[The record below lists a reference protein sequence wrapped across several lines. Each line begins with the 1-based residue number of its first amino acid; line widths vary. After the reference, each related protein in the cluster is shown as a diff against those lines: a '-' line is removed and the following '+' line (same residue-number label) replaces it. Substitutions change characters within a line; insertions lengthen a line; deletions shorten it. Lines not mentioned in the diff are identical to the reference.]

1 MTFKNRFDYVK
12 TSGDDETTIIQFEDF
27 LNQPHG
33 SKPFFMQTGFHDP
46 HRPFDAYE
54 FEPDPEK
61 LIIPSGMPD
70 TKLLRKD
77 LAGHYGEIQRLD
89 IYIGKLLE
97 VLKKRGILDN
107 TVIIFM
113 GDNGAAL
120 LRGKGTLYE
129 CGIHVPL
136 IIRYPKLIKAGLL
149 SDVLIS
155 GEDIGPTILD
165 MLGVAPDSKMTG
177 KSFLSAL
184 KGSTRVT
191 REYAFAVR
199 GSHANSVPGSSA
211 AFDLSRTIFNKKI
224 KLIYNPM
231 FNLPYCPVDFDYL
244 DFWKELVQLN
254 KDKKLPDKFS
264 NTYIFSNQR
273 PLYELYDL
281 ENDPDEMINLSGN
294 KQYAD
299 IENNMKIELMKWM
312 IVNRDVVPL
321 PIPDKK

>member
-1 MTFKNRFDYVK
+1 
-12 TSGDDETTIIQFEDF
+12 
-27 LNQPHG
+27 
-33 SKPFFMQTGFHDP
+33 
-46 HRPFDAYE
+46 
-54 FEPDPEK
+54 
-61 LIIPSGMPD
+61 
-70 TKLLRKD
+70 
-77 LAGHYGEIQRLD
+77 
-89 IYIGKLLE
+89 

-155 GEDIGPTILD
+155 GEDIGLTILD
-165 MLGVAPDSKMTG
+165 MLGVEPDSKMTG

-184 KGSTRVT
+184 KGSTLVT

-244 DFWKELVQLN
+244 DIWKDLVQLN
-254 KDKKLPDKFS
+254 KDKKLPEKFS
-264 NTYIFSNQR
+264 NTYIFSYQR

-299 IENNMKIELMKWM
+299 IENNLKIELMKWM
-312 IVNRDVVPL
+312 ITNRDMVPL
-321 PIPDKK
+321 PIPDQKK